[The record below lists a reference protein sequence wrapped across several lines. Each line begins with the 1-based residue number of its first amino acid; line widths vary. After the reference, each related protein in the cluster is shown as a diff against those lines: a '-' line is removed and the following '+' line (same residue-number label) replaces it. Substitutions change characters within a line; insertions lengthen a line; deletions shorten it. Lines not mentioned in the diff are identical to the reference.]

1 MVATNDITGD
11 AIITSPVN
19 QAYRDNYDKVFGNK
33 INDTEEIED
42 VYAYLMSIF
51 FKQKEV
57 DD

>member
-1 MVATNDITGD
+1 MAATNDITGD
-11 AIITSPVN
+11 AIVTSPVN

-33 INDTEEIED
+33 INDTKEIED

-51 FKQKEV
+51 FKQKEI